1 VGSAGTRLAAAPS
14 GGEMRVLSRLSA
26 ALGFSVVLAGVV
38 AGCGVLPGFPTPTGP
53 LLVVST
59 RGGECPAGMC
69 ESETVFERDGRV
81 HVTKPKPAEQG
92 RLPGATVAALDAAIH
107 AADFAAIRSRPF
119 EDTCPTAYDGQE
131 VIYEFGTPSG
141 TERIAS
147 CEVEIDPHDPLFVAV
162 HRVLET
168 SARE

>member
-1 VGSAGTRLAAAPS
+1 MHVRFRLVALVVLVV
-14 GGEMRVLSRLSA
+14 VLS
-26 ALGFSVVLAGVV
+26 
-38 AGCGVLPGFPTPTGP
+38 GCGVLPGFPTPTGP

-92 RLPGATVAALDAAIH
+92 RLPGPTIAALDAAIR

-119 EDTCPTAYDGQE
+119 TDTCPTAYDGQE
-131 VIYEFGTPSG
+131 VIYEFGTPTG
-141 TERIAS
+141 VERIAS
-147 CEVEIDPHDPLFVAV
+147 CEVAIKQDDPLFVAV
-162 HRVLET
+162 QRILE
-168 SARE
+168 SNARQP